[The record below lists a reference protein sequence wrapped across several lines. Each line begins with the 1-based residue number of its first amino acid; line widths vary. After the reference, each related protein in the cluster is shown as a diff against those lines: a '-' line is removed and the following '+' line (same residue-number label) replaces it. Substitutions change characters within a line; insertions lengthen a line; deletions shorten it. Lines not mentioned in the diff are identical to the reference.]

1 MSIELLNYEIGM
13 CEESIERL
21 SECVKQLFAEAN
33 ESKTLI
39 EKVRK
44 GRVAIK
50 AFDKL
55 TKMESKRERLLAKK
69 DKIINR
75 HNK

>member
-1 MSIELLNYEIGM
+1 MSIELLNYEIEM

-21 SECVKQLFAEAN
+21 SECINKLTAEAN

-44 GRVAIK
+44 MRVAIK

-55 TKMESKRERLLAKK
+55 TKIESKQMRLLAKK
-69 DKIINR
+69 DKIM
-75 HNK
+75 NK

>member
-1 MSIELLNYEIGM
+1 MSIELLNYEIEM
-13 CEESIERL
+13 CEKSIERL
-21 SECVKQLFAEAN
+21 SECVNKLTAEAN

-44 GRVAIK
+44 MRVAIK

-55 TKMESKRERLLAKK
+55 TKMESKQMRLLAKK
-69 DKIINR
+69 DKIM
-75 HNK
+75 NK